1 MFCVANQLE
10 LVMGFIIKIQ
20 KSDLRGDRVYADCEC
35 SPCLSK
41 RNTVKVTSRVLIRIL
56 QPLMHYLNKKWS
68 IDRYLQLWLAGW
80 LSQYSVWL
88 RTGRPGDCGSIPG
101 RGERIFPLN
110 SVSRPAL
117 GSTQRPVQWVLWV
130 QSLGLKRGRGVTL
143 TTHPHLMPRLR
154 MSRSYTSSP
163 PRRLRGV

>member
-1 MFCVANQLE
+1 
-10 LVMGFIIKIQ
+10 
-20 KSDLRGDRVYADCEC
+20 
-35 SPCLSK
+35 
-41 RNTVKVTSRVLIRIL
+41 VTSRVLLRIL

-88 RTGRPGDCGSIPG
+88 RTGRQGDCGSIPG
-101 RGERIFPLN
+101 RGERIFPLT

-117 GSTQRPVQWVLWV
+117 GSIQPPVQWVLGV
-130 QSLGLKRGRGVTL
+130 HSLGLKRGRGVTL

-163 PRRLRGV
+163 PRRLRGVYWDSFSFNLQLYLYLIFFTTILRDIYLSSNITVINGKN